1 MSSDL
6 QWHVERSKQILKDY
20 PEIKNYFGNYPLSIL
35 FILFLVALQW
45 SMAWLVRDLPWWMVG
60 LVALCVGQFI
70 LHSLSVFIHEAAH
83 NLILKGKIGSTIS
96 LFLIELGSLAFGK
109 SLTYIGR
116 HGKSHHMHLNDYQ
129 QDYEWWDKKQS
140 EFMSS
145 KPWWRFLETIIHLIP
160 GGMVVTELILDR
172 LVPPDPRQVKSF
184 KKPAALNIL
193 LITTSLVLY
202 SLAWYFIGWK
212 ASLYLFWS
220 LTLMVGNWGV
230 TFKGQSICEHHIYQ
244 EGKTYS
250 TYSWTNILFFNTGY
264 HDEHHTF
271 ANIPW
276 IHLPKVKL
284 IAPEYFTNDNPYSY
298 FYWWWIWAK
307 SMFEPARFNRYTP
320 ETLKG

>member
-6 QWHVERSKQILKDY
+6 QWHVERSKQILQDH
-20 PEIKNYFGNYPLSIL
+20 PEIKNYFGNYPLSIV

-45 SMAWLVRDLPWWMVG
+45 SIAWLVKDLPWWIVG
-60 LVALCVGQFI
+60 LVALFVGQFI

-83 NLILKGKIGSTIS
+83 NLILKGKIGSIIS
-96 LFLIELGSLAFGK
+96 LFAIELGSLSFGK

-129 QDYEWWDKKQS
+129 QDYEWWDRKQA

-145 KPWWRFLETIIHLIP
+145 KPWWRFIETIIHLIP
-160 GGMVVTELILDR
+160 GGVVVTELIVDCLI
-172 LVPPDPRQVKSF
+172 PPDPRRVKSF
-184 KKPAALNIL
+184 KKPAGLNIL
-193 LITTSLVLY
+193 LITTSVVFY
-202 SLAWYFIGWK
+202 TLAWYFISWK

-250 TYSWTNILFFNTGY
+250 TYSWTNTLFFNTGY

-276 IHLPKVKL
+276 IHLPKVKQ
-284 IAPEYFTNDNPYSY
+284 IAPEYFTNDNPHSY
-298 FYWWWIWAK
+298 VYWWWFWAK
-307 SMFEPARFNRYTP
+307 SMFEPAKFNRYIP